1 MRRTNQKGVYRDW
14 LVLGIQPHILA
25 SHPLALL
32 FVFGGQFSSR
42 DSTITETDYRVVYT
56 SGRLSSTRVVPDAQ
70 AERTGQQKQVQVTER
85 RREVRSCLSLF
96 IANGLAISSELKSYD
111 Y

>member
-1 MRRTNQKGVYRDW
+1 M
-14 LVLGIQPHILA
+14 LGIQSHILA
-25 SHPLALL
+25 SRPLAIL
-32 FVFGGQFSSR
+32 FVFGGQFSR
-42 DSTITETDYRVVYT
+42 DSTITETDYRFVYT
-56 SGRLSSTRVVPDAQ
+56 SGRLSSSRVVPDAQ

-96 IANGLAISSELKSYD
+96 IANGLAISPELKSYD